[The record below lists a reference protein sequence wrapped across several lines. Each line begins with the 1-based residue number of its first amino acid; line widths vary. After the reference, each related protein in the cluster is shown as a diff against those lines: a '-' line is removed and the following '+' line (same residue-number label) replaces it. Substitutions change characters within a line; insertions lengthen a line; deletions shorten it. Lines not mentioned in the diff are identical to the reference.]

1 MRGAMF
7 MLRLPRFQARI
18 THFQLCFCRRFLA
31 RIFLQRFLEDYEV
44 ANPFAIQTSLE
55 NDLSIVALE
64 GFVDAHTAP
73 QFEDAVQ
80 KAVNSGSVRIVVDC
94 EKLNYI
100 SSAGL
105 GVFMSF
111 IEEVR
116 DRGGDIKICGLTPKV
131 KHTFEILGFQDIFEM
146 LDDQQTA
153 LQRFN
158 A

>member
-1 MRGAMF
+1 MRKIASLSSPHSYF
-7 MLRLPRFQARI
+7 QCCIRL
-18 THFQLCFCRRFLA
+18 FLA
-31 RIFLQRFLEDYEV
+31 CIIREDYEV
-44 ANPFAIQTSLE
+44 ANPFAIHTSIG
-55 NDLSIVALE
+55 DGSDGLSIITLE

-73 QFEDAVQ
+73 QFEDAIQ
-80 KAVNSGSVRIVVDC
+80 KSVEAGRIRIVVNC
-94 EKLNYI
+94 EKLSYI

-116 DRGGDIKICGLTPKV
+116 DQGGDIKICGLAPKV

-153 LQRFN
+153 MRHFN
-158 A
+158 AN

>member
-1 MRGAMF
+1 M
-7 MLRLPRFQARI
+7 P
-18 THFQLCFCRRFLA
+18 
-31 RIFLQRFLEDYEV
+31 
-44 ANPFAIQTSLE
+44 NPFALNTSQQ
-55 NDLSIVALE
+55 DDVSVITLE

-73 QFEDAVQ
+73 QFENAIQQAVDA
-80 KAVNSGSVRIVVDC
+80 GRIRIVVNC

-116 DRGGDIKICGLTPKV
+116 ERGGDIKICGLVPKV

-146 LDDQQTA
+146 LDDQPTA
-153 LQRFN
+153 VRNFQ
-158 A
+158 AA